1 MNNNRIQNEGRLLIG
16 GIFLIIFALCLF
28 GLNHKYMMSGKAPSI
43 NKMLFDNDYN
53 LDSETILKE
62 DYCMLTVNSSLGAFA
77 ESSTKR
83 AGSSGDT
90 FYIAF
95 LDDNSV
101 MAVMVSRKKDIEKL
115 DLITS
120 ETYASQDFYSD
131 HTITVE
137 GKVKK
142 IEDPDV
148 RKYYDEA
155 LVDLGIKDVKDN
167 QIKMRYMYLDA
178 TENKEYL
185 WIVFIVCLGGGIFI
199 LFGGAI
205 SSTMEASRRRKEAA
219 AARDNEAAPY
229 NNDPHINM
237 NDVKN
242 GYDFNTPEQM
252 VSNNGYLG
260 EGTVMDKEKT
270 PPPRFG
276 DGERH
281 ERTEDGKVAITGR
294 NLIK

>member
-62 DYCMLTVNSSLGAFA
+62 DYCMLTVDSSLGEFA
-77 ESSTKR
+77 ESTRKI
-83 AGSSGDT
+83 GSSGDT
-90 FYIAF
+90 YYIVL

-101 MAVMVSRKKDIEKL
+101 MIVKVARKKDNERL

-120 ETYASQDFYSD
+120 ETYASQDYYAE
-131 HTITVE
+131 HTITLE

-142 IEDPDV
+142 IDDPDI
-148 RKYYDEA
+148 RTYYDDA
-155 LVDLGIKDVKDN
+155 LTDLGIKGAENNK
-167 QIKMRYMYLDA
+167 IKMRYIYLDA
-178 TENKEYL
+178 TQNKEFL
-185 WIVFIVCLGGGIFI
+185 WIVFIVCLGGGIFV